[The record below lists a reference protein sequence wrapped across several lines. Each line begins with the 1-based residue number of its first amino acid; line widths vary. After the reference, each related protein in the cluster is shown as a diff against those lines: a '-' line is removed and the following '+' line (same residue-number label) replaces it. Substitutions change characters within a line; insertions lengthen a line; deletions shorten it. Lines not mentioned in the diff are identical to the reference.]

1 LNQNN
6 GSLYPAGTIAGMTLY
21 VDPLMATYDTR
32 VLVGRKGDKQ
42 EPGVVLCPY
51 IMAESVRLI
60 AEHTAAPKVLV
71 KSRYALVD
79 LGWYPEMN
87 YVTFFVQTPDTIV

>member
-1 LNQNN
+1 
-6 GSLYPAGTIAGMTLY
+6 MTVY

-42 EPGVVLCPY
+42 EPGVVMCPY
-51 IMAESVRLI
+51 VMAESVRLI
-60 AEHTAAPKVLV
+60 AEHTAAPKVII

-79 LGWYPEMN
+79 LGFYPELN
-87 YVTFFVQTPDTIV
+87 YVTFYVKAPDQIV

>member
-1 LNQNN
+1 
-6 GSLYPAGTIAGMTLY
+6 
-21 VDPLMATYDTR
+21 MATYDTR
-32 VLVGRKGDKQ
+32 VLGGRKGDQQ